1 MIYEAFPED
10 IRKTAGFQLHRLQ
23 AGLEAADW
31 KPMPEMGRGV
41 EEVRLRY
48 ESGAYRIIYIARYA
62 NAVYVLH
69 CFNKRRNVLLEHDKH
84 IAKVR
89 YRNRFARRQESEMN
103 NTVDNKV
110 RRNLSGCQYFAEQG
124 FAEAEAK
131 SLKHDAECEVEQ
143 LIRLKQQLMQEISGW
158 IDETI

>member
-1 MIYEAFPED
+1 MLSIKRALKPIVWIGSSFDDLRSFPED

-31 KPMPEMGRGV
+31 KPMPEIGRGV

-62 NAVYVLH
+62 NAVYVPH
-69 CFNKRRNVLLEHDKH
+69 CFNKKTKRTSEHDKH

-89 YRNRFARRQESEMN
+89 YRTALQE
-103 NTVDNKV
+103 D
-110 RRNLSGCQYFAEQG
+110 RNQ
-124 FAEAEAK
+124 K
-131 SLKHDAECEVEQ
+131 
-143 LIRLKQQLMQEISGW
+143 
-158 IDETI
+158 

>member
-1 MIYEAFPED
+1 MLSIRRALKPIVWIGSSFDDLRSFPED

-31 KPMPEMGRGV
+31 KPMPEIGRGV

-69 CFNKRRNVLLEHDKH
+69 CFNKRQNVLLSTINTLLKLDIERLCKKTG
-84 IAKVR
+84 IR
-89 YRNRFARRQESEMN
+89 NEQYR
-103 NTVDNKV
+103 
-110 RRNLSGCQYFAEQG
+110 
-124 FAEAEAK
+124 
-131 SLKHDAECEVEQ
+131 
-143 LIRLKQQLMQEISGW
+143 
-158 IDETI
+158 